1 MFHILRSDWTVV
13 GKWVTTSCRPF
24 WRVYWNAT
32 PGALI
37 KTQNQEVNCVRS
49 SLICIPPG
57 LNVEQILVE
66 PFEHLW
72 FHVDTPLLSNYSLE
86 IHELEIGREMVGRF
100 ERLVDLFQKGQENS
114 SAAHDLKQLVI
125 YWFMTGIQISKGAE
139 NQEVSE
145 LVGKAIQI
153 MDKRI
158 QSGVTSR
165 ELAEMLGVSS
175 KTLVRQFNK
184 YLHVPPHKFLTTLRL
199 KKAAALLFSKSLSI
213 DEISDLCGFCNRSHF
228 TRTFSES
235 YNQTP
240 SAFRKELSG

>member
-1 MFHILRSDWTVV
+1 MFHILRSDWTIVHD
-13 GKWVTTSCRPF
+13 WVTTSSRPF

-37 KTQNQEVNCVRS
+37 KTQSQKVNCVQS

-57 LNVEQILVE
+57 LNVEQVLVE

-86 IHELEIGREMVGRF
+86 IHELEIGQEMIGRF
-100 ERLVDLFQKGQENS
+100 QRLVKLFQSGQENGS
-114 SAAHDLKQLVI
+114 EGHDLKQLVI
-125 YWFMTGIQISKGAE
+125 YWFMTGIQLSKGAQ

-145 LVGKAIQI
+145 MVGKAIQI

-158 QSGVTSR
+158 QSGITSK
-165 ELAEMLGVSS
+165 ELADMLEVSS

-184 YLHVPPHKFLTTLRL
+184 YLKMPPHKFLTSLRL

-213 DEISDLCGFCNRSHF
+213 DEVSDLCGFCNRSHF
-228 TRTFSES
+228 TRSFTEN

-240 SAFRKELSG
+240 AAFRKETSS